1 MARATHPFSF
11 PPVCCSQT
19 RFLQLKQKHSEVNMS
34 KIDNP
39 EVARVFDGY
48 PEPMRKKMMRP
59 ATRPGHGIG
68 DRGRQRAGGNPEVG
82 RTQLPHEGRQHNQNG
97 LEGQG
102 VRPVRD
108 VLQLQHV
115 VGRHIQSGLR
125 RCVHIRGQQSHRV
138 RRNRRV
144 PGRRTETL
152 HLARSDISSRETST
166 VARRLTETL
175 SDAFTGNISWT
186 RLTSKRR

>member
-1 MARATHPFSF
+1 
-11 PPVCCSQT
+11 
-19 RFLQLKQKHSEVNMS
+19 MS

-48 PEPMRKKMMRP
+48 PEPMRKKMMRL
-59 ATRPGHGIG
+59 
-68 DRGRQRAGGNPEVG
+68 RQLVLDTASETEGVRRAGGNPEVG

-102 VRPVRD
+102 ARPVRD

-144 PGRRTETL
+144 PGRRAGNT
-152 HLARSDISSRETST
+152 ASRS
-166 VARRLTETL
+166 L
-175 SDAFTGNISWT
+175 
-186 RLTSKRR
+186 

>member
-1 MARATHPFSF
+1 
-11 PPVCCSQT
+11 
-19 RFLQLKQKHSEVNMS
+19 MS
-34 KIDNP
+34 KIENP

-48 PEPMRKKMMRP
+48 PEPMRKKMLRL
-59 ATRPGHGIG
+59 
-68 DRGRQRAGGNPEVG
+68 RQIVLDTASETEGVDAPEETLKWGVG
-82 RTQLPHEGRQHNQNG
+82 RAQLPHQGRQHNQNG

-102 VRPVRD
+102 ARPIRD

-144 PGRRTETL
+144 PGRRAETL

-166 VARRLTETL
+166 VARRMTETL
-175 SDAFTGNISWT
+175 SGALSGGVSWT
-186 RLTSKRR
+186 RLTSKKR

>member
-1 MARATHPFSF
+1 
-11 PPVCCSQT
+11 
-19 RFLQLKQKHSEVNMS
+19 MS

-48 PEPMRKKMMRP
+48 PEPMRKKMMRL
-59 ATRPGHGIG
+59 
-68 DRGRQRAGGNPEVG
+68 RQLVLDTASETEGVNAPEETLKWGEPSYLTKDGSTIRMDWKARA
-82 RTQLPHEGRQHNQNG
+82 
-97 LEGQG
+97 
-102 VRPVRD
+102 RPVRD

-125 RCVHIRGQQSHRV
+125 RCVHIRGQQSYRV

-144 PGRRTETL
+144 PGQRAETL

-175 SDAFTGNISWT
+175 SGAFSG
-186 RLTSKRR
+186 